1 MNGGSKPVLPVALES
16 ERALLGALLVD
27 EKHLATVPAYVRIE
41 DFALS
46 SHREILRAI
55 STLRK
60 RQRTPDLV
68 TVVAELRRTGKLES
82 VGDAGYVASL
92 LDSVP
97 DRPKVE
103 AYATNIHDAARA
115 RALHAA
121 CALACNSIEQG
132 GSVDDVLVRL
142 QQSEMAL
149 SSVNNRGPQRLF
161 IPAPQFV
168 TQAPERIYWLV
179 EGVIERGANGFFVAQ
194 PKGGKSWA
202 ATDLAL
208 SLALGCDWLGF
219 RVPAAV
225 RVALISREDN
235 PSLTA
240 WRIKHLFAGKSC
252 PAPAILETNLYV
264 NSRAQSPELMLDNA
278 LQMQELLAALRQV
291 RPGFA
296 IFDVFN
302 VLHAAD
308 ENDNHEMR
316 TILRQFSTIQ
326 AEIGC
331 GIGVVHHYNK
341 ADQGSMTQR
350 LRGSSAIAGWAEWLI
365 GISMADEETKT
376 RRMEFEL
383 KAAQPSDPIYYR
395 IESTDT
401 VTTLSPSEPPAAGA
415 RRREGSV
422 AERFMQRAAN
432 HSLKPSRLPNGW
444 I

>member
-1 MNGGSKPVLPVALES
+1 MNADSKPVLPVALES
-16 ERALLGALLVD
+16 EKALLGAVLVD
-27 EKHLATVPAYVRIE
+27 EEHLITVPAYVRVE

-55 STLRK
+55 GSLRK
-60 RQRTPDLV
+60 RQRTPDLIS
-68 TVVAELRRTGKLES
+68 VVAELRQMSKLET
-82 VGDAGYVASL
+82 VGGPEYVAGL
-92 LDSVP
+92 LDCVP
-97 DRPKVE
+97 DRPKIE
-103 AYATNIHDAARA
+103 AYAANIHDAARA

-121 CALACNSIEQG
+121 ATLACNSIEQG
-132 GSVDDVLVRL
+132 NPVDEVLVRL
-142 QQSEMAL
+142 QQSELVL
-149 SSVNNRGPQRLF
+149 SSINIRGPQRLF

-168 TQAPERIYWLV
+168 AQAPERIDWLV

-219 RVPAAV
+219 RVPSAV

-240 WRIKHLFAGKSC
+240 WRIKHLFTGKSC
-252 PAPAILETNLYV
+252 PAPTILETNLYV
-264 NSRAQSPELMLDNA
+264 NSRAQSPELMLDNPG
-278 LQMQELLAALRQV
+278 QMQELLAALRQV
-291 RPGFA
+291 RPRFA

-302 VLHAAD
+302 VLHVAD
-308 ENDNHEMR
+308 ENDNQEMR
-316 TILRQFSTIQ
+316 TILRQLSTIQ
-326 AEIGC
+326 SEIGC

-383 KAAQPSDPIYYR
+383 KAAQPPDPIYYR

-401 VTTLSPSEPPAAGA
+401 ATALSPSEPPAAGN
-415 RRREGSV
+415 RRREGS
-422 AERFMQRAAN
+422 AADRYMQ
-432 HSLKPSRLPNGW
+432 
-444 I
+444 